1 MQRAIPAAIVSF
13 LLLGCGSS
21 TPSSGSMNPP
31 PPPPPPTPHSVSVS
45 PATLTLEVGQGGNLS
60 ATVRDADDAT
70 ISATVTWSSSAP
82 AIATVSSSG
91 RVTGVAQGSATITAI
106 AGTVGATASVTVN
119 PVPVASVAIAA
130 TPPELEIG
138 NPIMLVATPRSATG
152 ATLTGRTVTWST
164 SNPAFATVGADG
176 TATGTGAGTVTITA
190 MSEGQ
195 SASVTFEVGTRAALL
210 AAILDSIRTAYNTPA
225 LGAAIT
231 TRSALF
237 GVAAAGKRRMS
248 LPEMATANDLWHIG
262 SNLKAITAHVAAMAV
277 ESGAIS
283 WNTTLAEAYPEFA
296 GTMLPAYQAVTLRML
311 LGHIGGIAPNVEDQN
326 IPGTG
331 TLTEQRANIAGWAT
345 SIAPIGPIGQYSY
358 SNVGFMIA
366 ANMVERAMATSWEAV
381 MQNLLLG
388 PLGITEFGWGAAP
401 WQQNQNPIGHKWT
414 GGGWVENASDNPPY
428 HSAAGRAH
436 LSLTAWARM
445 MQDILQADQGM
456 SPLVGQANARVVTT
470 AIAPNGYA
478 GGWSTLSAPWSQ
490 GRGLEHDGSN
500 TWHYSRAQV
509 ALDRGAAI
517 VVVTNFTEPA
527 GTRHIDSLAATL
539 NRLWI
544 YFTDHGS

>member
-1 MQRAIPAAIVSF
+1 MSRALATAIVPCF
-13 LLLGCGSS
+13 LIACGGASPPSSS
-21 TPSSGSMNPP
+21 TPP
-31 PPPPPPTPHSVSVS
+31 PPPPAPTPHSVSVS
-45 PATLTLEVGQGGNLS
+45 PATLALEVGQGGNLS

-70 ISATVTWSSSAP
+70 ISATVTWSSSSP
-82 AIATVSSSG
+82 ATATVSSSG
-91 RVTGVAQGSATITAI
+91 RVTGVAQGTAVITAK
-106 AGTVGATASVTVN
+106 AGTVQATANVTVS
-119 PVPVASVAIAA
+119 PVPVASVTLGSA
-130 TPPELEIG
+130 PPELEIG
-138 NPIMLVATPRSATG
+138 NPFTLVATTRSAAG
-152 ATLTGRTVTWST
+152 GTLTGRTVTWAS
-164 SNPAFATVGADG
+164 SNQGIATVGANG
-176 TATGTGAGTVTITA
+176 IVSGVASGTVTITA
-190 MSEGQ
+190 MSEGK
-195 SASVTFEVGTRAALL
+195 SASATFTVDSRDALL

-248 LPEMATANDLWHIG
+248 LPEMATVNDLWHIG
-262 SNLKAITAHVAAMAV
+262 SNLKAITAHVAAIAV
-277 ESGAIS
+277 EAGAIT
-283 WNTTLAEAYPEFA
+283 WNTTLAQAYPEFA
-296 GTMLPAYQAVTLRML
+296 GTMLPAYQNVTLRML

-331 TLTEQRANIAGWAT
+331 TLPEQRANIAGWAT

-366 ANMVERAMATSWEAV
+366 ANMVERAMGTTWESV
-381 MQNLLLG
+381 MQTTLLG

-414 GGGWVENASDNPPY
+414 AGSWIENASDNPPY

-445 MQDILQADQGM
+445 MQEILQADQGT

-478 GGWSTLSAPWSQ
+478 GGWSTITAPWSQ
-490 GRGLEHDGSN
+490 GRGLTHDGSN
-500 TWHYSRAQV
+500 TWHWSTAQV

-517 VVVTNFTEPA
+517 VAVTNFTEPA
-527 GTRHIDSLAATL
+527 GTRHIDAVNATL
-539 NRLWI
+539 ARLWT
-544 YFTDHGS
+544 YFTDHGG